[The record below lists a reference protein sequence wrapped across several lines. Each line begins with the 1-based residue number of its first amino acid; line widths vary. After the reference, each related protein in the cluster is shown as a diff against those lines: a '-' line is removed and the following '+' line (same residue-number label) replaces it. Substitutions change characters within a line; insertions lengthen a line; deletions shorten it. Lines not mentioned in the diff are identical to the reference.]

1 MSETNLNENAYFLLE
16 IRDRINV
23 LLNTEFLIENRKVK
37 ELLIE
42 KYGANVR
49 FVHPINR
56 TKLKIFYTRIILSET
71 ILETIR
77 LKNI

>member
-1 MSETNLNENAYFLLE
+1 MSEINFNENAYSLLE

-37 ELLIE
+37 ELFFE

-56 TKLKIFYTRIILSET
+56 TKLQIFYARIILSET